1 MPIPEVFGWAEDGE
15 QRFIYMALIEGDTLQ
30 RRWGGM
36 AEEERLAVCAG
47 LKDMVKVW
55 RGLEQDENE
64 QYIGRVPLSTTIREQ
79 TLTDTRQVAWANDRW
94 TISFSTA
101 IQKTTNQNIADH
113 SKAQMPFASFKTL
126 ADSLLIIQTRL
137 LSPTMI

>member
-1 MPIPEVFGWAEDGE
+1 MTLYRGDGVVWLK
-15 QRFIYMALIEGDTLQ
+15 R
-30 RRWGGM
+30 
-36 AEEERLAVCAG
+36 RLAVCAE
-47 LKDMVKVW
+47 LKDMMKVW
-55 RGLEQDENE
+55 KGLEQDENE

-137 LSPTMI
+137 LSSTMI